1 MMRQRIEERP
11 EGARSG
17 LGAVGATAMFVGV
30 LALGVACSGTSGN
43 ATVPNL
49 DASSDEV
56 ADTGPRPRDTGSS
69 ETSTAVPE
77 ALPGAKSVACHV
89 DESIP
94 VVAEA
99 PKAPPKGPPPK
110 GAPKGDPNPP
120 TVQGQGINISPK
132 EIMWRIDEKRV
143 GDIYSKVLENDFKPK
158 YAKVQ
163 VGSPDSSMLDADLQ
177 QQKDVFRRSLLE
189 FGSVPTGID
198 AGPLKGEYT
207 YNNGE
212 TMMRITRKGK
222 TRDFF
227 FIQHKLWKIVDEMP
241 LGADAEWGENFAAAV
256 VKISG
261 VYGVPGRI
269 CEPDYE
275 HNRAR
280 REVDWRDA
288 NTQVRA
294 IEWDDKSFALVFVD
308 LGTVGQLAS
317 WRSGK
322 GITVGGVDPS
332 VRDVMHTP
340 TPPPPKDDKDK
351 KDDKKK

>member
-1 MMRQRIEERP
+1 MRHRIEERA
-11 EGARSG
+11 ERARSG
-17 LGAVGATAMFVGV
+17 RGAVGTTAMFVGL
-30 LALGVACSGTSGN
+30 LALSAACSSNGTAN
-43 ATVPNL
+43 VPNP
-49 DASSDEV
+49 DETSDEV
-56 ADTGPRPRDTGSS
+56 PETSPRPKDTAASEGPSS
-69 ETSTAVPE
+69 VPE

-89 DESIP
+89 DESMPI
-94 VVAEA
+94 AAAA
-99 PKAPPKGPPPK
+99 PTPPPKGQPAK

-120 TVQGQGINISPK
+120 TVQGQGISISPK

-143 GDIYSKVLENDFKPK
+143 GDIYAKVLDNDFKPK

-163 VGSPDSSMLDADLQ
+163 PGPESIALDAELQ

-189 FGSVPTGID
+189 FGSIPTGID

-222 TRDFF
+222 VRDFF

-241 LGADAEWGENFAAAV
+241 LGPGAEWGENFAAAV

-275 HNRAR
+275 ANRPR
-280 REVDWRDA
+280 REVDWRDE

-294 IEWDDKSFALVFVD
+294 IEWDDKTFALVFVD
-308 LGTVGQLAS
+308 LGTVGMLAQ
-317 WRSGK
+317 WRQGK

-332 VRDVMHTP
+332 VQDVMHTP
-340 TPPPPKDDKDK
+340 APPPVKEKDK

>member
-1 MMRQRIEERP
+1 MRQRI
-11 EGARSG
+11 AMF
-17 LGAVGATAMFVGV
+17 GAVV
-30 LALGVACSGTSGN
+30 LLAACSGSSQHPDTLT
-43 ATVPNL
+43 A
-49 DASSDEV
+49 DASADEIG
-56 ADTGPRPRDTGSS
+56 DTPPRTKDTGSS
-69 ETSTAVPE
+69 DSGATSVPE

-94 VVAEA
+94 VTVAPE
-99 PKAPPKGPPPK
+99 PTKPQK
-110 GAPKGDPNPP
+110 GAPKGTPAGDPNPP
-120 TVQGQGINISPK
+120 MVQQISISPK
-132 EIMWRIDEKRV
+132 ELMWRIDEKRV
-143 GDIYSKVLENDFKPK
+143 GDIYAKVIDNDFKPK

-163 VGSPDSSMLDADLQ
+163 PGPDSMALDAEVQ

-189 FGSVPTGID
+189 FGAVPTGID
-198 AGPLKGEYT
+198 ASPLKGEYT

-241 LGADAEWGENFAAAV
+241 LGAGAEWGENFAAAV

-261 VYGVPGRI
+261 SYGVPGRI

-275 HNRAR
+275 RNRPR
-280 REVDWRDA
+280 REVDWRDG

-317 WRSGK
+317 WRSNK
-322 GITVGGVDPS
+322 ATQTGGVDPS
-332 VRDVMHTP
+332 VQDVMHTP
-340 TPPPPKDDKDK
+340 QQPPPKDE
-351 KDDKKK
+351 KKK